1 MIGAVSRPRSSKP
14 SPRGLQVVSPPG
26 CRPLAG
32 FGEEG
37 VQEED
42 MEAILEPRGDGPRDL
57 VGRAIALDP
66 FALAPALEVGIA
78 LRRVLPH
85 GEGIDQVL
93 ELLRELA
100 ASRLVTVGGLDHRRD
115 LPPVNDAVAGHGR
128 GGPFYR
134 KDAR

>member
-32 FGEEG
+32 FGEEA
-37 VQEED
+37 VHEED
-42 MEAILEPRGDGPRDL
+42 MEAILELRGDGPRDL

-100 ASRLVTVGGLDHRRD
+100 ASRPVAVSGLAHPPHL
-115 LPPVNDAVAGHGR
+115 LPLNYPL
-128 GGPFYR
+128 
-134 KDAR
+134 